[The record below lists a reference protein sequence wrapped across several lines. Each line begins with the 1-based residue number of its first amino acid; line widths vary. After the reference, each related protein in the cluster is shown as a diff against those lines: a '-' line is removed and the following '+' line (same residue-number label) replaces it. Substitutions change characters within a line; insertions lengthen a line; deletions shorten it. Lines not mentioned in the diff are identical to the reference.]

1 MAELVKKAL
10 KLTILLFVV
19 MVHYSEQVLPP
30 PSQSGAMQNIMQQ
43 LRSPAELSSR
53 GWSENS
59 DFCSIDPPLP
69 ILTLVCYEENI
80 TQLHI
85 SGNTTSCFLPR
96 DISTSALFS
105 NLQGL
110 PDLKVLSLVSLGLT
124 GPLPSSIGLLS
135 SLEILNISSNCFSG
149 SLPVEMSSLK
159 SLRTLVLDNNRFAG
173 QVPGWLASLPALTVL
188 SLRNNSFTG
197 ILPNSLASLEA
208 LRTLVASANNL
219 SGNLPDFHKL
229 RNLQVVD
236 LEGNGFG
243 PNFPSLPTKLVSLV
257 LRKNRF
263 GFGIADG
270 VVKCYLLKKMDVSL
284 NEFVGA
290 FPPSLLT
297 MPSIDYLD
305 VSGNKLT
312 GKLFKNMSCNPELW
326 YVGLSSNRLT
336 GELPE
341 CLEPGKGHIKV
352 SYWGNCLSNNAEQ
365 WQHGYEFCRN
375 EAMAVGVVPRRKDE
389 EKKGRTKV
397 VVIASSIIGGLVG
410 GAALVGLVVFLC
422 VKEKLA
428 EKTPRVRQMMEDV
441 SPAYTLKLL
450 NDARYIS
457 ESRKLGLLLG
467 FPPYRTFGLDELR
480 EATNNFDASNIIAQG
495 SCGQIYKGLLTDGT
509 VVAIRALK
517 MVKKRSIQHY
527 THQLELISKI
537 RHCNLV
543 SAIGHSFE
551 YYQEDSNH
559 SCVTTIFLVFEFV
572 PNTTLRE
579 AISDGQKF
587 SWSQRMAAA
596 LGIAR
601 GIQFLHTGIV
611 PGIFSNELKIT
622 NILLADHHI
631 HVKITKYNLPL
642 LAAAE
647 NNHNHK
653 CDFKEKDDVYG
664 FGVILLEMIVGRR
677 IITANDIDLSKD
689 ILYVSLAADEVARRS
704 IVDPSICK
712 ECCDQSLKTMMDL
725 CLRCVSNHGPS
736 VEDLIWNVQFAAQL
750 QELWHRA
757 GTP

>member
-1 MAELVKKAL
+1 MAELVKKLAVKVTL
-10 KLTILLFVV
+10 IILFFV
-19 MVHYSEQVLPP
+19 MGHYSEQVHDLP
-30 PSQSGAMQNIMQQ
+30 QSGAMQNIMRQ
-43 LRSPAELSSR
+43 LRSPAELSS
-53 GWSENS
+53 WS
-59 DFCSIDPPLP
+59 DFCNIPLP
-69 ILTLVCYEENI
+69 ILTLVCYGENI

-85 SGNTTSCFLPR
+85 TSQFLPR

-173 QVPGWLASLPALTVL
+173 QVPEWLASLPALTLL

-197 ILPNSLASLEA
+197 SLPNSLATLEP

-263 GFGIADG
+263 GFGIPDG

-284 NEFVGA
+284 NEFAGP

-341 CLEPGKGHIKV
+341 CLEPGNGHIKV
-352 SYWGNCLSNNAEQ
+352 SYWGNCLSNNADQ

-375 EAMAVGVVPRRKDE
+375 EAMAVGVVPRRKHE
-389 EKKGRTKV
+389 EKKGRTKAV
-397 VVIASSIIGGLVG
+397 LIASSIIGGLVG
-410 GAALVGLVVFLC
+410 GAALIGLAVFFC
-422 VKEKLA
+422 VKEKFA
-428 EKTPRVRQMMEDV
+428 DKTPRVRQIMEDV

-480 EATNNFDASNIIAQG
+480 EATNNFDASNIIAEG

-517 MVKKRSIQHY
+517 MMKKHSIQHY

-551 YYQEDSNH
+551 YYQEDNNH

-572 PNTTLRE
+572 PNRTLRE

-631 HVKITKYNLPL
+631 HVKISKYNLPL
-642 LAAAE
+642 LAAAAAE
-647 NNHNHK
+647 NNK

-664 FGVILLEMIVGRR
+664 FGVILLEMIVGRK

-689 ILYVSLAADEVARRS
+689 ILYVSLAADELARRS

-712 ECCDQSLKTMMDL
+712 ECSDHSLKTMMDL
-725 CLRCVSNHGPS
+725 CLRCVSNHVSGRPS

-750 QELWHRA
+750 QELWHRDSK
-757 GTP
+757 PR